1 MKRNFLKLVA
11 IGWRFGGWKLVCLCR
26 GTPVRERSFLIC
38 FGRSSSFN
46 RVITPFDESPNSGV
60 LTVSGE
66 GRGAVVVTIP
76 TELSK
81 SNAVSSVRFVTD
93 GHEYHLV
100 AVQMDSENSR
110 AVDSQVYREHKLLSA
125 LAS

>member
-11 IGWRFGGWKLVCLCR
+11 IAGVLVGGSLSASAA
-26 GTPVRERSFLIC
+26 ERLSVNVPFSFVLAGLE
-38 FGRSSSFN
+38 FQPGHYTLDQS
-46 RVITPFDESPNSGV
+46 NSGV

-66 GRGAVVVTIP
+66 GRGAVVITIP

-81 SNAVSSVRFVTD
+81 SNAASSLRFVTD

-100 AVQMDSENSR
+100 AVQLDSENSR
-110 AVDSQVYREHKLLSA
+110 AVDSSIYREHKLSIG
-125 LAS
+125 SR